1 MHGVDGEPRP
11 AACEAA
17 PDTVVRHLL
26 EGLRLPVIVAPMF
39 LVSGPD
45 LVVEAVRAGLIG
57 ALPTLNARTSDILEQ
72 WLADIVA
79 RAANAPHSRW
89 RGTWAANLI
98 AHRTNPRLQA
108 DLDLLVRFR
117 APMVIT
123 ALGSPRDVVD
133 RVHDYGGLVLAD
145 VNSVAYARRAAEHGV
160 DGLILV
166 AHGAGGHT
174 GRMNPFALVE
184 AVRGFWDGLIV
195 LAGGISTGRGV
206 RAALELGVDLVSMGT
221 LFIATRESLAS
232 QTYKDMVVSGGFDD
246 IVCTD
251 AFTGAPANMLLPSI
265 RRAGL
270 DPENLGP
277 ARKINVTED
286 PHSSARAWKDVWSA
300 GHGIESIRSVRP
312 LAHVVEALCAEF
324 EDARGSD
331 NDPAG
336 QRERRP

>member
-1 MHGVDGEPRP
+1 
-11 AACEAA
+11 
-17 PDTVVRHLL
+17 
-26 EGLRLPVIVAPMF
+26 
-39 LVSGPD
+39 
-45 LVVEAVRAGLIG
+45 VRAGLIG

-206 RAALELGVDLVSMGT
+206 RVTDLQRHGGERRLRRHRLHRRLHGGTGQHASALDPQSGSGSGKSRTSAQDKCDGRPPFECPRVEG
-221 LFIATRESLAS
+221 R
-232 QTYKDMVVSGGFDD
+232 MVGRSRDRID
-246 IVCTD
+246 KI
-251 AFTGAPANMLLPSI
+251 GAPVGACGGGAV
-265 RRAGL
+265 RRVRRC
-270 DPENLGP
+270 PRLG
-277 ARKINVTED
+277 
-286 PHSSARAWKDVWSA
+286 
-300 GHGIESIRSVRP
+300 
-312 LAHVVEALCAEF
+312 
-324 EDARGSD
+324 
-331 NDPAG
+331 
-336 QRERRP
+336 Q